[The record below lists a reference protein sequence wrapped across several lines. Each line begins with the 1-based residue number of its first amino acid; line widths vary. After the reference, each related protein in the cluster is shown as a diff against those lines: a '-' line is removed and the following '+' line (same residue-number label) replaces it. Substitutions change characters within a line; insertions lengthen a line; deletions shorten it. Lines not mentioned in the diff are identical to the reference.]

1 MSQRRVSDRETKR
14 IHVGSEQVRTMQER
28 RSVTDARVGPS
39 RDFDGLVLLAGGLT
53 DVGEGAV
60 GRLCFAACDGA

>member
-1 MSQRRVSDRETKR
+1 M
-14 IHVGSEQVRTMQER
+14 RTMQER
-28 RSVTDARVGPS
+28 RSVTGARVGPS

-53 DVGEGAV
+53 DIGEGAV